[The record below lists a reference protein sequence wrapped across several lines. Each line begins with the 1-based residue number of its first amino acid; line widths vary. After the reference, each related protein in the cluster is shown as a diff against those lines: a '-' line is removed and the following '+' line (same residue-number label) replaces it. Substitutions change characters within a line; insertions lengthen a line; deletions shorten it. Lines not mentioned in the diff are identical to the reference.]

1 LIMIDPKIV
10 EEIKMR
16 NPIEDVMA
24 QYADLRRAGSNLICS
39 CPFHSEKTPSCTVFL
54 ARQSFYCFGCG
65 AGGDVISLVRR
76 AEGLEYPEAVEYLG
90 RRVGI
95 EVVDSD
101 SGGSR
106 FDKRRFYEMNKA
118 AARYFRDVLFNEPSG
133 AAGREYAEKRGLS
146 SDTVKH
152 FGIGFA
158 PDSFSAL
165 HPYLADLGYSAEEMN
180 AAFLAGTGKNGRPFD
195 MFRNRLMFPII
206 DVSGNIIAFG
216 GRTVDN
222 SDSRK
227 YLNSSDT
234 PVFRKRKNLYAL
246 RYAKNFCAE
255 KMILCEGYMDVI
267 ALHAAGFENAVATL
281 GTAITPDQ
289 ARLMSKYTKHVV
301 VCYDSDAAGIAATD
315 KAIKLISETGTE
327 TSVLHVNGAKDPDE
341 FIKKFG
347 PAAFSKLI
355 GNSKSKF
362 RFTLDTILSKYNISE
377 TDEKVRAISE
387 ICKML
392 AGVYS
397 SAERDIYTR
406 EIAEELGVSVQ
417 AIENDTK
424 KIIRRAE
431 KEKKQNERDNAI
443 REVSGIG
450 DRINPEFVTNVSAA
464 NTEEQIIAL
473 LLLKQEN
480 RSLAVKHPELISVDD
495 FITEFGKK
503 LFKLI
508 MENADDP
515 DFSEAE
521 LGAHLSVDEMSRLEH
536 MKIKRVPLTDNGEI
550 EFSNLCT
557 ALRAEKRKKDMME
570 SDLSASE
577 LAEYFS
583 SMRKNLK

>member
-1 LIMIDPKIV
+1 MIDPKIV
-10 EEIKMR
+10 EEIKIR

-24 QYADLRRAGSNLICS
+24 QYASLRRAGSNLICS
-39 CPFHSEKTPSCTVFL
+39 CPFHSEKTPSCTVFV

-76 AEGLEYPEAVEYLG
+76 AEGLEYTEALEYLG

-95 EVVDSD
+95 DVIDSD
-101 SGGSR
+101 SDAPR

-118 AARYFRDVLFNEPSG
+118 AARFFRDILFNDPAG
-133 AAGREYAEKRGLS
+133 AMGREYAERRGL
-146 SDTVKH
+146 TPEVIKH
-152 FGIGFA
+152 FGLGFA

-165 HPYLADLGYSAEEMN
+165 YSHLKDLGYGDDEMN
-180 AAFLAGTGKNGRPFD
+180 AAFLVGKSSKTGRPFD
-195 MFRNRLMFPII
+195 MFRKRLMFPII

-216 GRTVDN
+216 GRIVDD

-267 ALHAAGFENAVATL
+267 ALHSAGFENAVATL

-289 ARLMSKYTKHVV
+289 ARLMAKYTKKVV
-301 VCYDSDAAGIAATD
+301 ICYDSDTAGKNAAE

-327 TSVLHVNGAKDPDE
+327 TSVLNVTGAKDPDE

-347 PAAFSKLI
+347 APAFSKLI
-355 GNSKSKF
+355 GESKSKF
-362 RFTLDTILSKYNISE
+362 RFTLDSILSKYDVTE
-377 TDEKVRAISE
+377 TDGKVRALSE

-392 AGVYS
+392 AVVYS

-406 EIAEELGVSVQ
+406 EIAEELGVKPE
-417 AIENDTK
+417 AIEADTK
-424 KIIRRAE
+424 KLIRKMDRE
-431 KEKKQNERDNAI
+431 RRNNEREEAL
-443 REVSGIG
+443 RSVSGIG
-450 DRINPEFVTNVSAA
+450 DRVNPDFVSNVAAA
-464 NTEEQIIAL
+464 NTEEQLIAL

-480 RSLAVKHPELISVDD
+480 RDLVLKNPDMLSPDD
-495 FITEFGKK
+495 FITDFGKRI
-503 LFKLI
+503 FELI
-508 MENADDP
+508 IKSD
-515 DFSEAE
+515 DFSETE
-521 LGAHLSVDEMSRLEH
+521 LGAHLNVDEMSRLEQ
-536 MKIKRVPLTDNGEI
+536 MKLKRFELTENGEK
-550 EFSNLCT
+550 EFIGLAA
-557 ALRAEKRKKDMME
+557 ALRAEKRKKSMSE
-570 SDLSASE
+570 GELSAAQ

-583 SMRKNLK
+583 TMNKKI

>member
-1 LIMIDPKIV
+1 MIDQKIV
-10 EEIKMR
+10 EEIKAR

-24 QYADLRRAGSNLICS
+24 QYASLKRAGSNMICS

-76 AEGLEYPEAVEYLG
+76 AEGLEYTEALEYLG

-95 EVVDSD
+95 DVITSDSD
-101 SGGSR
+101 APR

-118 AARYFRDVLFNEPSG
+118 AARFFRDILFNDPAG
-133 AAGREYAEKRGLS
+133 AMGREYASRRGLS
-146 SDTVKH
+146 EEIIKH

-165 HPYLADLGYSAEEMN
+165 HPYLKNLGYTDEEMN
-180 AAFLAGTGKNGRPFD
+180 AAFLVGISSKNGRPFD
-195 MFRNRLMFPII
+195 MFRKRLMFPII
-206 DVSGNIIAFG
+206 DVSGNVIAFG
-216 GRTVDN
+216 GRIVDD
-222 SDSRK
+222 SDARK

-246 RYAKNFCAE
+246 RYAKNTCAE

-289 ARLMSKYTKHVV
+289 ARLMAKYTKKVV
-301 VCYDSDAAGIAATD
+301 ICYDSDAAGQAAAE
-315 KAIKLISETGTE
+315 KAIRLITETGTE
-327 TSVLHVNGAKDPDE
+327 SSVLNVKGAKDPDE

-347 PAAFSKLI
+347 APAFSKLI
-355 GNSKSKF
+355 GESKSKF
-362 RFTLDTILSKYNISE
+362 RFTLDGILAKYDVKD
-377 TDEKVRAISE
+377 TDGKVRALSE

-406 EIAEELGVSVQ
+406 EIAEELGVNPE
-417 AIENDTK
+417 AIEADTK
-424 KIIRRAE
+424 KIMRRLE
-431 KEKKQNERDNAI
+431 RERKNKERDDAL

-450 DRINPEFVTNVSAA
+450 DRVNPEFVSNVYAA

-473 LLLKQEN
+473 LLLMQEN
-480 RSLAVKHPELISVDD
+480 RDLLIKNPEMLTKDD
-495 FITEFGKK
+495 FVTDFGRK
-503 LFKLI
+503 LFVAI
-508 MENADDP
+508 MHRADGEFVESDLG
-515 DFSEAE
+515 AE
-521 LGAHLSVDEMSRLEH
+521 LNVDEMSRLEA
-536 MKIKRVPLTDNGEI
+536 MKMKRYNLSENGEK
-550 EFSNLCT
+550 EFTELCA
-557 ALRAEKRKKDMME
+557 ALRAEGRKKSVTDKE
-570 SDLSASE
+570 LSASE
-577 LAEYFS
+577 LAEYFLS
-583 SMRKNLK
+583 INKK